1 MKIILLRH
9 EERNLE
15 DPRFY
20 TPLTE
25 KGRIQAIKLSE
36 ELSNIDID
44 LIFSSPFERT
54 IQTILPYCIKSGKKI
69 NLENSLYEFPNNPIF
84 IDNELYDKESV
95 NSAYEIIINEGYN
108 SILKKEE
115 LTFADKN
122 IIIDIE
128 DQENLENRA
137 EFFLNYLLKN
147 YRENDE
153 TILIVSHEGVLKKIE
168 KKIFECLN
176 KEHKYEQFNMG
187 EYRTYTMDQDTK
199 DIDIWLES
207 CGTSNIFNLNKI

>member
-54 IQTILPYCIKSGKKI
+54 IQTILPYCIKTDKKI
-69 NLENSLYEFPNNPIF
+69 NIENSLYEFPNNPMF

-95 NSAYEIIINEGYN
+95 NSAYDIIINEGYN

-115 LTFADKN
+115 LTFANKN
-122 IIIDIE
+122 IIVDIE
-128 DQENLENRA
+128 NIENLENRSD
-137 EFFLNYLLKN
+137 FFLNYLLKN
-147 YRENDE
+147 YRKNNK

-168 KKIFECLN
+168 KKIFEFLN
-176 KEHKYEQFNMG
+176 KEHKYKQFNMG
-187 EYRTYTMDQDTK
+187 EYRTYKMSQDIR
-199 DIDIWLES
+199 DIDTWLES
-207 CGTSNIFNLNKI
+207 YSKNNI

>member
-15 DPRFY
+15 DPRFH

-54 IQTILPYCIKSGKKI
+54 IQTILPYCIKNNKKI
-69 NLENSLYEFPNNPIF
+69 NLENSLYEFPNNPMF

-95 NSAYEIIINEGYN
+95 NSAYSIIINDEYN

-115 LTFADKN
+115 LTFSDKN

-128 DQENLENRA
+128 SIENLENRA

-147 YRENDE
+147 HRENDE

-176 KEHKYEQFNMG
+176 KEHKYETFNMG
-187 EYRTYTMDQDTK
+187 EYRTYKMYQDK
-199 DIDIWLES
+199 EDIDICLES
-207 CGTSNIFNLNKI
+207 CGNSNMFV